1 MSMTCG
7 WEGDPVPLLRA
18 RGIGVTFGGVEA
30 LRGVDFEVRSGQI
43 HALLGENGAGKSTL
57 MNVIGGVIS
66 RYRGSVELSG
76 RQVRFGSPGHAQRA
90 GVATVYQ
97 ELDLVPGLT
106 VADNLMLGREPVACA
121 GPFVRAGGSSI
132 ARALER
138 VAVPCSPRAA
148 VGGLRLGER
157 QLVAIAKALYLQ
169 AKVLIL
175 DEPTAALNSQ
185 EVATLFDV
193 LRGLR
198 TQGVGV
204 VFISH
209 RLEEIPQIAD
219 TVTVLRDGCVVART
233 TADTP
238 ASQLSR
244 MLTGRQ
250 DGQLYPPKP
259 VPRPFD
265 PPARERLRLR
275 QFSYRLSRPRTGW
288 TEPVGV
294 DLTLRAGEIV
304 GLAGLLGAG
313 RSELLEVLTGGAPRG
328 RSRGSVEVDGR
339 CVRTGSVRRAQR
351 AGIGYVPDDR
361 RNSGLVTR
369 GSITDNLTLAG
380 LDQLSSWGFVRT
392 RKVRAA
398 TEWAFREF
406 GIVASSP
413 DARILSLSGG
423 NQQKVVI
430 GRALLRH
437 PGLLLLDEPT
447 RGVDVG
453 AKADIY
459 RLIRALTRDGVA
471 VLVASSELPELVG
484 LCDRL
489 VVLACGRVM
498 ADLPADERSVPAVL
512 AAMNQPGPATQ
523 PSPAAQPEREP
534 A

>member
-1 MSMTCG
+1 MRCDLV
-7 WEGDPVPLLRA
+7 GDPVPLLRA
-18 RGIGVTFGGVEA
+18 RDIRVTFGGVQA
-30 LRGVDFEVRSGQI
+30 LRGVDFEVRSGQV

-57 MNVIGGVIS
+57 MNVIGGVVT
-66 RYRGSVELSG
+66 RYRGSLELNG
-76 RQVRFGSPGHAQRA
+76 RRVRFGSPGHAQRA

-106 VADNLMLGREPVACA
+106 VADNLVLGREPAACA
-121 GPFVRAGGSSI
+121 GLFVRSGGLPI

-138 VAVPCSPRAA
+138 VAAPCSPRAL

-185 EVATLFDV
+185 EVETLFEV

-198 TQGVGV
+198 EQGVGV

-209 RLEEIPQIAD
+209 RLEEIPRIAD
-219 TVTVLRDGCVVART
+219 TVTVVRDGRVVAQT
-233 TADTP
+233 SADTP

-259 VPRPFD
+259 VSRPSE
-265 PPARERLRLR
+265 PPAPERLRLR
-275 QFSYRLSRPRTGW
+275 QFSYRLGRPRTGW
-288 TEPVGV
+288 TEPDGV
-294 DLTLRAGEIV
+294 DLTVRAGEIV
-304 GLAGLLGAG
+304 GLVGLLGAG

-339 CVRTGSVRRAQR
+339 QIRIRDVRRAQR
-351 AGIGYVPDDR
+351 EGIGYVPDDR
-361 RNSGLVTR
+361 RSSGLVAR
-369 GSITDNLTLAG
+369 ASITDNLILAS
-380 LDQLSSWGFVRT
+380 LDQLSLGGFVRT
-392 RKVRAA
+392 RKVKAA

-413 DARILSLSGG
+413 NARILSLSGG

-437 PGLLLLDEPT
+437 PKLLLLDEPT

-459 RLIRALTRDGVA
+459 RLVRTLTKAGVA

-489 VVLACGRVM
+489 VVLANGRVLV
-498 ADLPADERSVPAVL
+498 DLPADEQSVPSVL
-512 AAMNQPGPATQ
+512 AAMNQLGPA
-523 PSPAAQPEREP
+523 SHSDREP

>member
-1 MSMTCG
+1 MRCDSA
-7 WEGDPVPLLRA
+7 GDPAPLLTA
-18 RGIGVTFGGVEA
+18 RGIEVTFGGVAA
-30 LRGVDFEVRSGQI
+30 LRGVDFEVGSGQI
-43 HALLGENGAGKSTL
+43 HALLGGNGAGKSTL
-57 MNVIGGVIS
+57 MNVIGGVIT
-66 RYRGSVELSG
+66 RYRGSVELNG
-76 RQVRFGSPGHAQRA
+76 CRVRFGSPGHAQRA

-106 VADNLMLGREPVACA
+106 VADNLVLGREPGAFA
-121 GPFVRAGGSSI
+121 GLVVRPGGPSI
-132 ARALER
+132 VRALER
-138 VAVPCSPRAA
+138 VAAPCSPRAV

-169 AKVLIL
+169 ARVLIL
-175 DEPTAALNSQ
+175 DEPTAALTSQ
-185 EVATLFDV
+185 EVAILFEV

-198 TQGVGV
+198 AQGVGV

-209 RLEEIPQIAD
+209 RLEEIPRIAD
-219 TVTVLRDGCVVART
+219 TVTVMRDGRVVART

-238 ASQLSR
+238 APQLSR

-250 DGQLYPPKP
+250 DGRLYPPKP
-259 VPRPFD
+259 ITRPSGSL
-265 PPARERLRLR
+265 ARERLRLR
-275 QFSYRLSRPRTGW
+275 RFSYRLSRPRPGW
-288 TEPVGV
+288 TEPVDV
-294 DLTLRAGEIV
+294 DLTVRAGEIV

-328 RSRGSVEVDGR
+328 RYRGDVEVDGLR
-339 CVRTGSVRRAQR
+339 VRIGDVRRAQR
-351 AGIGYVPDDR
+351 EGIGYVPDDR
-361 RNSGLVTR
+361 RNSGLVAPA
-369 GSITDNLTLAG
+369 SITDNLTLAC
-380 LDQLSSWGFVRT
+380 LDRLSLGGFIRAG
-392 RKVRAA
+392 KVRAA
-398 TEWAFREF
+398 TEWAFREL

-413 DARILSLSGG
+413 DAGILSLSGG

-459 RLIRALTRDGVA
+459 RLIRALTGDGVA

-489 VVLACGRVM
+489 VVLAHGRVM
-498 ADLPADERSVPAVL
+498 ADLPADEQSLPAAL
-512 AAMNQPGPATQ
+512 AAMNQPGVDR
-523 PSPAAQPEREP
+523 SEP
-534 A
+534 ADTSERRPA